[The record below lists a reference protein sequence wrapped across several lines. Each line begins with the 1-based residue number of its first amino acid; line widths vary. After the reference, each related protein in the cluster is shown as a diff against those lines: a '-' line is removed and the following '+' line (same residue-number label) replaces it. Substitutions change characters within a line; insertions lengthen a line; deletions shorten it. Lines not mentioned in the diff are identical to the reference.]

1 MGHGERL
8 SDGVGGEAVG
18 VDQDVGPGLVEF
30 GNDRLSTAALRA
42 EVDRYGVRVGASGA
56 YAGQQEREDRNSDL
70 EHAGTLA
77 PPVDQRNREFV
88 FMGLLLWSR
97 LYSRS

>member
-1 MGHGERL
+1 
-8 SDGVGGEAVG
+8 
-18 VDQDVGPGLVEF
+18 
-30 GNDRLSTAALRA
+30 
-42 EVDRYGVRVGASGA
+42 
-56 YAGQQEREDRNSDL
+56 L